1 MIKIIILYFMHL
13 FMQRR
18 QEGTKLLNRMSTPFF
33 MQIFLYFHVL
43 QNQELWINEILEGIC
58 GGLQPS

>member
-1 MIKIIILYFMHL
+1 MIKIIILNFMHL

-18 QEGTKLLNRMSTPFF
+18 QEDTKLLNRMITPFF

-58 GGLQPS
+58 DGLQPS